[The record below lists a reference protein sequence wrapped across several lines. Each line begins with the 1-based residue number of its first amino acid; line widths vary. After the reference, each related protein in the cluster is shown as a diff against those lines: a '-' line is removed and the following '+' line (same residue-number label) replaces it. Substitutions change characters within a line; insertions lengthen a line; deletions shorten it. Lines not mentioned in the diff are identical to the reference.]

1 MHHPDLF
8 NDCKY
13 IPDPTATNI
22 PVFCK
27 IISEKLFPMPLSAF
41 GHCLDDLWPCSE
53 MFCGTL
59 HLLDP
64 RYHPTPSS
72 ERCEGQMVNSDM
84 LCGRVNIDE
93 RARIISTSLF
103 TSQIPSEELCR
114 AISLL
119 HANKG
124 IILVDFFLSFQSKVH
139 VPPTKGPNVQHPSD
153 IINRTKAL
161 TIENNKAL
169 LHFGK
174 APTTTNWYAFVNF

>member
-1 MHHPDLF
+1 M
-8 NDCKY
+8 NK
-13 IPDPTATNI
+13 NI
-22 PVFCK
+22 DIHLK
-27 IISEKLFPMPLSAF
+27 
-41 GHCLDDLWPCSE
+41 CSE
-53 MFCGTL
+53 ALYIHL

-64 RYHPTPSS
+64 PYHPTPSS

-93 RARIISTSLF
+93 RARIRSTSLF

-119 HANKG
+119 YANKG
-124 IILVDFFLSFQSKVH
+124 IILVDFFLSFRSKVH
-139 VPPTKGPNVQHPSD
+139 VPPTKGPNEQHPSD

-161 TIENNKAL
+161 TIANNKAL